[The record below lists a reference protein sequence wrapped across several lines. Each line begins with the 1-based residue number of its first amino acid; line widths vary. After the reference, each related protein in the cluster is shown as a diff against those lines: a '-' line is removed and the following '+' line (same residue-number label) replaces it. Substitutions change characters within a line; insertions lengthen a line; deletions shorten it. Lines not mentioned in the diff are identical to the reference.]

1 MGGEYDERRLL
12 WRGDDARE
20 IQGIVMMKQQ
30 GRKVKIE
37 EIEGWLVMRKK

>member
-1 MGGEYDERRLL
+1 MGGEYDERRLM
-12 WRGDDARE
+12 WRGDDVRE

-37 EIEGWLVMRKK
+37 EIEG